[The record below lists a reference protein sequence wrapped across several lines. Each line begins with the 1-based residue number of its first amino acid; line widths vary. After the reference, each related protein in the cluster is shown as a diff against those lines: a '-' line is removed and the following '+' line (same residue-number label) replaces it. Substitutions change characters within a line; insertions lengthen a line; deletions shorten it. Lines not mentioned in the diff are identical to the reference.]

1 MNKTVGSTQD
11 KKPRL
16 LVFIVAYNAEKT
28 ISKVLQRIPDTLLAY
43 DTEVLIIDDASQ
55 DTTFEKGHE
64 AKVSADL
71 PFKLNVLFN
80 PVNQGYGGNQK
91 VGYHYAI
98 RNNFDLVVL
107 LHGDGQYAPEM
118 LPDLVRPIISGEA
131 DAVFGSRMMTRFGAL
146 KGGMPL
152 YKFVGNKILTKFQN
166 FVLGLKLSEF
176 HSGYRAY
183 SIDAL
188 SRIPFHLNTNE
199 FHFDTEIIIQ
209 LALAKRR
216 IKEIPIPTYYGD
228 EISRVNGLR
237 YAKDVFKTTLV
248 AWIQVLSLLYHRKF
262 DVADPEDGSL
272 RYEAK
277 MAFDSSHTEVVKY
290 VDSSTSVLDLGCGVG
305 HVAKALCEKGCG
317 VTGVDI
323 HQPSDTTFF
332 SKFIEG
338 DLNDRDLEISLA
350 GYDYVLLLDVIE
362 HLREPE
368 RFVEALVEKGDAE
381 HGTKF
386 VITTG
391 NIAFFVTRI
400 LHLFG
405 QFNYGKRGILDLTHN
420 RLFTFRALRR
430 LLEESGFR
438 VAEIRG
444 VPAPYPQAIGEGAI
458 SNALL
463 WLNKQLI
470 KISRTVFAYQIF
482 LVAKPMPTLDWLL
495 RSAET
500 ESAQREKTIE
510 GNRILERT
518 RA

>member
-1 MNKTVGSTQD
+1 MNRTVGLAQD
-11 KKPRL
+11 KRPRL
-16 LVFIVAYNAEKT
+16 LVFIVAYNAETT
-28 ISKVLQRIPDTLLAY
+28 ISTVLRRIPDTLLAY

-55 DTTFEKGHE
+55 DNTFEKGHE

-91 VGYHYAI
+91 IGYHYAI

-118 LPDLVRPIISGEA
+118 LPDLVTPIISGEA
-131 DAVFGSRMMTRFGAL
+131 DAVFGSRMLTRFGAL
-146 KGGMPL
+146 KGGMPI
-152 YKFVGNKILTKFQN
+152 YKYVGNKILTKFQN

-228 EISRVNGLR
+228 EISRVNGLK
-237 YAKDVFKTTLV
+237 YAKEVFKTTLV
-248 AWIQVLSLLYHRKF
+248 AWIQNLSLLYHRKF
-262 DVADPEDGSL
+262 DVADPEDGSP

-277 MAFDSSHTEVVKY
+277 MTFDSSHTEVVKY

-305 HVAKALCEKGCG
+305 YVAKALSEKGCR

-323 HQPSDTTFF
+323 HQPSDTSFF
-332 SKFIEG
+332 LKFIEG

-350 GYDYVLLLDVIE
+350 G
-362 HLREPE
+362 LRPLAGGRAGGGFGRENASRTAPPRSQATNSGSE
-368 RFVEALVEKGDAE
+368 IVPDR
-381 HGTKF
+381 
-386 VITTG
+386 
-391 NIAFFVTRI
+391 TRPARRK
-400 LHLFG
+400 
-405 QFNYGKRGILDLTHN
+405 NPASRKSRG
-420 RLFTFRALRR
+420 RFRA
-430 LLEESGFR
+430 GFR
-438 VAEIRG
+438 WPMKRRG
-444 VPAPYPQAIGEGAI
+444 GPAD
-458 SNALL
+458 
-463 WLNKQLI
+463 
-470 KISRTVFAYQIF
+470 R
-482 LVAKPMPTLDWLL
+482 
-495 RSAET
+495 RR
-500 ESAQREKTIE
+500 ESVCRDPRP
-510 GNRILERT
+510 GRRCG
-518 RA
+518 